1 MRTIKFL
8 LWTSCTIGFGI
19 FLATGNLAG
28 KTPLEQL
35 RRGWKEIGGDQQVD
49 GLKRRATD
57 AYEDAKGA
65 LSSGNDIRERHT
77 TEARESINRLIAKRA
92 LRR

>member
-8 LWTSCTIGFGI
+8 LWTACTIGFGI
-19 FLATGNLAG
+19 FLATGDLAG

-35 RRGWKEIGGDQQVD
+35 RRGWKEIDGAQKVD
-49 GLKRRATD
+49 GLKRRAAD
-57 AYEDAKGA
+57 AFEDAKDA
-65 LSSGNDIRERHT
+65 LSSGNDIHERHSP
-77 TEARESINRLIAKRA
+77 EAREGINRLIAKRA